1 MKKLIVPAFLL
12 CFFFT
17 FLIPQVQ
24 NAYDRVTPQVLF
36 LSIINF
42 LGVLYIF
49 YNTSFKTIVDIIK
62 PNKLF
67 ICYLLYII
75 ISGIS
80 IIIADNQVE
89 AIVIYSKYLTYLTTF
104 SLIILF
110 VKLYNFNIVDFFFK
124 IIIVSIFIESA
135 AVLYLVIDDV
145 IINGN
150 EFLRS
155 NDYKGFAA
163 NINITSFSLVIQS
176 PVIFYYLFK
185 EGGKAKL
192 SFLYF
197 MIFMTS
203 LSLFF
208 LLSRGAFIAFT
219 LITGIVFIYKLIKEQ
234 KIVIAKIGISIIVL
248 LISFQVANNIIDSK
262 DSNVIVD
269 RVSSL
274 KLDNS
279 DESINQRLRFYSAA
293 INSITKNPLL
303 GIGLGNWKFVSI
315 KYDQKEMT
323 EYIVPYYAHNDFLQ
337 IGAEIGIIGMLV
349 YIYFLFNP
357 FIMLFKK
364 IYSNKESFIDVIL
377 FVMLVVYLIDSTLN
391 FPLNRPISHVFLF
404 FLIVVFQENQNKLKG
419 KKID

>member
-89 AIVIYSKYLTYLTTF
+89 AIVTYSKYLTYLTTF

-110 VKLYNFNIVDFFFK
+110 VNLYKLNIVDLFFK
-124 IIIVSIFIESA
+124 LIIVSIFIESA

-145 IINGN
+145 IINGH
-150 EFLRS
+150 EFSRT

-163 NINITSFSLVIQS
+163 NINITAFSLVIKS

-192 SFLYF
+192 GFLYL

-208 LLSRGAFIAFT
+208 LLTRGAFIAFI
-219 LITGIVFIYKLIKEQ
+219 LITGIIFIYKLIKEQ
-234 KIVIAKIGISIIVL
+234 KIVIAKIGISITVL

-269 RVSSL
+269 RVSSIR
-274 KLDNS
+274 LDNS

-315 KYDQKEMT
+315 KYDQKEMAD
-323 EYIVPYYAHNDFLQ
+323 YIVPYYAHNDFLQ

-357 FIMLFKK
+357 FIILFKK
-364 IYSNKESFIDVIL
+364 IYSNKESFIDLIL

-391 FPLNRPISHVFLF
+391 FPINRPISHVFLF

>member
-67 ICYLLYII
+67 ICYFLYII

-89 AIVIYSKYLTYLTTF
+89 AIVTYSKYLTYLTTF

-110 VKLYNFNIVDFFFK
+110 VNLYKLNIVDLFFK

-135 AVLYLVIDDV
+135 AVIYLVIDDV

-150 EFLRS
+150 EFSRS
-155 NDYKGFAA
+155 NDYRGFAA
-163 NINITSFSLVIQS
+163 NINITAFSLVIKS

-185 EGGKAKL
+185 EGSKAKL
-192 SFLYF
+192 GFLYL

-219 LITGIVFIYKLIKEQ
+219 LITGIIFIYKLIKEQ

-269 RVSSL
+269 RASSIR
-274 KLDNS
+274 LDNS

-293 INSITKNPLL
+293 INSITKTPLL

-323 EYIVPYYAHNDFLQ
+323 EYTVPYYAHNDFLQ

-357 FIMLFKK
+357 FIILFKK

-391 FPLNRPISHVFLF
+391 FPINRPISHVFLF

>member
-24 NAYDRVTPQVLF
+24 QSYDRVTPQVLF

-89 AIVIYSKYLTYLTTF
+89 AIVTYSKYLTYLTTF

-110 VKLYNFNIVDFFFK
+110 VNLYKLNIVDLFFK
-124 IIIVSIFIESA
+124 LIIVSIFIESA
-135 AVLYLVIDDV
+135 MVLYLVIDDV

-150 EFLRS
+150 EFARS

-163 NINITSFSLVIQS
+163 NINITAFSLVIKS

-192 SFLYF
+192 VFLYL

-208 LLSRGAFIAFT
+208 LLTRGAFIAFT
-219 LITGIVFIYKLIKEQ
+219 LITGIIFIYKLIKEQ

-262 DSNVIVD
+262 DSNVIVE
-269 RVSSL
+269 RVSSI

-279 DESINQRLRFYSAA
+279 DESINQRVRFYSAA

-303 GIGLGNWKFVSI
+303 GIGVGNWKFVSI
-315 KYDQKEMT
+315 KYDQKEMD
-323 EYIVPYYAHNDFLQ
+323 EYIVPYYAHNDWLQ

-357 FIMLFKK
+357 FIILFKK
-364 IYSNKESFIDVIL
+364 IYSKKESFIDVIL

-391 FPLNRPISHVFLF
+391 FPINRPISHVFLF

>member
-24 NAYDRVTPQVLF
+24 DAYDRVTPQVLF

-49 YNTSFKTIVDIIK
+49 YNTSFKAIIDIIK
-62 PNKLF
+62 LNKLF
-67 ICYLLYII
+67 TCYLLYII

-89 AIVIYSKYLTYLTTF
+89 AIVTYSKYLTYLTTF

-110 VKLYNFNIVDFFFK
+110 VNLYKFNIVDFFFK

-135 AVLYLVIDDV
+135 EVIYLVIDDV

-150 EFLRS
+150 EFTRS
-155 NDYKGFAA
+155 NDYRGFAA
-163 NINITSFSLVIQS
+163 NINITAFSLVIKS

-185 EGGKAKL
+185 EGSKAKL
-192 SFLYF
+192 GFLYF
-197 MIFMTS
+197 MFFMTS

-208 LLSRGAFIAFT
+208 LLTRGAFIAFT
-219 LITGIVFIYKLIKEQ
+219 LITGIIFIYKLIKEQ

-262 DSNVIVD
+262 DSNIIVN
-269 RVSSL
+269 RVSSI

-303 GIGLGNWKFVSI
+303 GIGVGNWKFVSI

-391 FPLNRPISHVFLF
+391 FPINRPISHVFLF